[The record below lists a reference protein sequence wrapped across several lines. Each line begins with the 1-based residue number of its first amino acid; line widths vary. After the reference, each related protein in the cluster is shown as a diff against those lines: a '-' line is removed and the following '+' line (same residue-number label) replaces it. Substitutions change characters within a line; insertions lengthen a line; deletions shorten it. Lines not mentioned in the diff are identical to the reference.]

1 MGRFYGSEKEML
13 AEDKSM
19 GYQKGMSYSCSDF
32 VHGIYVSISKGVDIK
47 KERHK
52 METYIKFN

>member
-1 MGRFYGSEKEML
+1 MVVKKEML